1 MLMKRSLVPVGVGL
15 LVAGLVA
22 GVGPSVAA
30 KPPPAPSAWS
40 SMRHQFDYQ
49 RQPLQVVEHG
59 ATLRDGAVVHDITY
73 NAPGQ
78 SPVDAYL
85 VTPARSGR
93 HAGALFLH
101 WLETPDVSNRGE
113 FLDEAVALA
122 GHGAGLVSL
131 LPQLVFPFAYGPIG
145 DERDRDSI
153 VKQVIQLRRGL
164 DLLESRAD
172 VDRHRVAVVGHDY
185 GAMYASLL
193 GAVDRDRVR
202 SAVVMAADATFANW
216 FVTFFLDL
224 PPDAV
229 APYRALFAS
238 VDPINY
244 VGHATDGGILLQY
257 ATDDFFIPNDLAGQ
271 IEAAAG
277 EPKVVRNYAVDHSL
291 DIPAARA
298 DRDAFLA
305 RTLRR

>member
-1 MLMKRSLVPVGVGL
+1 MKRSLVLIGL

-22 GVGPSVAA
+22 GVGTSVGA
-30 KPPPAPSAWS
+30 KPPPSAWS
-40 SMRHQFDYQ
+40 QLQHQFDYQ

-59 ATLRDGAVVHDITY
+59 VTARNGAVIHDVTY

-93 HAGALFLH
+93 HAGAMFLH

-122 GHGAGLVSL
+122 GGGSHLVSL
-131 LPQLVFPFAYGPIG
+131 LPQLTFPFAYGPIG
-145 DERDRDSI
+145 DERDKDSI

-164 DLLESRAD
+164 DLLESRTD

-185 GAMYASLL
+185 GGMYASLMS
-193 GAVDRDRVR
+193 AVDRDRVR

-229 APYRALFAS
+229 APYRALFTS

-244 VGHATDGGILLQY
+244 VGHSPDGGILLQY
-257 ATDDFFIPNDLAGQ
+257 ATDDFFIPNDVAGQ
-271 IEAAAG
+271 IAAAAG
-277 EPKVVRNYAVDHSL
+277 SPKVVRNYAADHSL
-291 DIPAARA
+291 DVPAARA

-305 RTLRR
+305 RTLRH